1 METLLEIN
9 EGYMKIQKFIEQ
21 LRKETGLTYIDVICK
36 EKHKTIFRYLSGDG
50 VTGKEQL
57 YMYSCSKV
65 ITAVAALRLVE
76 AGKISL
82 EDKVCQ
88 YLPEIE
94 KAFILEE
101 NGEKRTVGQAMTIR
115 HLFTMTAGFTYNLKT
130 EPIIKLANE
139 SNGKAVLRD
148 FIPKFVETPLSFFP
162 GERFQYSLCHDVLA
176 AVIEVVTGKRFSVY
190 VKEAIFEPLGMCNSY
205 FDNSEQGV
213 FDVYAASPTGEIHLD
228 ENGKL
233 LLPTKAYES
242 GGAGLSSTVEDYSLF
257 AEALACGG
265 TGKNGYQVI
274 KKETVALLCSK
285 QLDGL
290 SLNNAFTCIQGD
302 DYDYG
307 LGVRIR
313 NKDTAWGLEKGEFG
327 WDGAAGSYVMVDPK
341 REVSVFIG
349 MHVLDWPTIFMEK
362 HLQIVEQLY
371 KEFFT
376 V

>member
-1 METLLEIN
+1 
-9 EGYMKIQKFIEQ
+9 
-21 LRKETGLTYIDVICK
+21 
-36 EKHKTIFRYLSGDG
+36 
-50 VTGKEQL
+50 
-57 YMYSCSKV
+57 
-65 ITAVAALRLVE
+65 
-76 AGKISL
+76 
-82 EDKVCQ
+82 
-88 YLPEIE
+88 
-94 KAFILEE
+94 
-101 NGEKRTVGQAMTIR
+101 
-115 HLFTMTAGFTYNLKT
+115 
-130 EPIIKLANE
+130 
-139 SNGKAVLRD
+139 
-148 FIPKFVETPLSFFP
+148 
-162 GERFQYSLCHDVLA
+162 
-176 AVIEVVTGKRFSVY
+176 
-190 VKEAIFEPLGMCNSY
+190 MCNSY

-213 FDVYAASPTGEIHLD
+213 FDVYAASPAGEIHLD